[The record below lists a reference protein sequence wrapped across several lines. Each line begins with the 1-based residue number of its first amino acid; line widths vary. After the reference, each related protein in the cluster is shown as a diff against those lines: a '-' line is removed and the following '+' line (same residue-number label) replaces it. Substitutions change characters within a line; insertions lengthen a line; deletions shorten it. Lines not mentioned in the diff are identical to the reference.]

1 MPTRPPVHRPLG
13 CQPPAVRVAAYD
25 RARAAEN
32 AKIYG
37 PDWRKI
43 RKAFLAANP
52 MCVCGCGQRATQVDH
67 IVSVRERPDLRLVW
81 SNLRA
86 MSASC
91 HSRRTATDQGYG
103 RAARERVER

>member
-1 MPTRPPVHRPLG
+1 MPTRPPVHRPPG
-13 CQPPAVRVAAYD
+13 WQPPEVRQAAYD
-25 RARAAEN
+25 RARAPQQ
-32 AKIYG
+32 AKDYG
-37 PDWRKI
+37 PDWRKV

-86 MSASC
+86 LCASC
-91 HSRRTATDQGYG
+91 HSRRTATDQGWG
-103 RAARERVER
+103 AAARDRLDR